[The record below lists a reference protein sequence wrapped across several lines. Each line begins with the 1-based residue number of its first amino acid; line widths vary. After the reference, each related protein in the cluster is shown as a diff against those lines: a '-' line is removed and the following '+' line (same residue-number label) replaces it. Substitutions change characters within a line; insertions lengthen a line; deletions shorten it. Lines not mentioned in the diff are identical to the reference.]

1 MVGLSRLCS
10 FNAQKLPKIK
20 KVALFQ
26 KLLPE
31 FLDVFMW
38 TLLKVLLFVLHSDFQ
53 HQSINVARTF
63 LKRQITITIQFFVTT
78 NLPTTCEK
86 FVNISVF
93 FYSWGAIEAY
103 GLVLSSV
110 FSCLETLMKPRTR
123 FWNST
128 WNWAFKSCSL
138 VWVKLKDT
146 LKSNI
151 IKHYLRLCSEGW
163 SSIKKFAEIEIC
175 NEIVDIFMLDMSSKH
190 IFYPKIA
197 EEGKNC
203 SQLEETQKVAQ
214 KLPGTIGTGL
224 TNGINQVGK
233 MSNFIR
239 CYNLSFL
246 VVKILLFNLH
256 VLG

>member
-1 MVGLSRLCS
+1 
-10 FNAQKLPKIK
+10 
-20 KVALFQ
+20 
-26 KLLPE
+26 
-31 FLDVFMW
+31 
-38 TLLKVLLFVLHSDFQ
+38 
-53 HQSINVARTF
+53 
-63 LKRQITITIQFFVTT
+63 
-78 NLPTTCEK
+78 
-86 FVNISVF
+86 
-93 FYSWGAIEAY
+93 
-103 GLVLSSV
+103 
-110 FSCLETLMKPRTR
+110 MKPRTR

-203 SQLEETQKVAQ
+203 SKLEEPQKVAQ

-239 CYNLSFL
+239 WYNLSFL

-256 VLG
+256 VLGWVLYAYYLNTAHGNLTSCKHVWGVSKFSLPVLKTSETLHFYQYLEVKLLSTYFLLLYHKYFNTFSIISYFIVISLNFIVIIIIRKGLKHYFYFNFLDVFGLKTVHMFFIVKLL